1 MAATYGT
8 HDHST
13 ANRAA
18 GRLLVIPDDDPPVMS
33 DSAAL
38 LRLKMSPGVRVEVH
52 TGRPGGEAD
61 LARRIARSDAVIGVR
76 SATQFTRAVLSRAP
90 GLRLLVIMGEPAEN
104 VDLEYAGQ
112 RQITVLGTPGTGAD
126 STAEHSIALML
137 ALARKI
143 PELDQRVRAGE
154 WPRGLVEQ
162 LGGKVLGIIG
172 TSPAGRKVAR
182 LAMGI
187 GMNVVTWSPDA
198 HASEAQPVELDR
210 LLQTADVISVHARL
224 TEAAGKLIGAEHFA
238 HMKPTALFIHTE
250 RAGLVDEGALAH
262 ALSSQQI
269 AGAAID
275 VFTQEPPVSGSPLRY
290 LPNVILSPHTG
301 ASTAEALEASLNS
314 VVDVALRALAA
325 EAQEPVSSERRK
337 GAG

>member
-1 MAATYGT
+1 MATTYGT
-8 HDHST
+8 
-13 ANRAA
+13 NRHPIAVSAA

-38 LRLKMSPGVRVEVH
+38 LRLKVASGVRVEVH
-52 TGRPGGEAD
+52 TGRPGGQAE
-61 LARRIARSDAVIGVR
+61 LIRRIARSDAVMAVR
-76 SATQFTRAVLSRAP
+76 SATQFTKAVLSKAP

-104 VDLEYAGQ
+104 VDLDYAAE
-112 RQITVLGTPGTGAD
+112 RRINVLGTPATGVD
-126 STAEHSIALML
+126 SSAEHSLALML
-137 ALARKI
+137 SLARKI

-182 LAMGI
+182 LAAGL

-198 HASEAQPVELDR
+198 HASEEQPVELDR
-210 LLQTADVISVHARL
+210 LLRIADVISVHARL
-224 TEAAGKLIGAEHFA
+224 PEAAGKLIGAGHFA

-250 RAGLVDEGALAH
+250 RAGLVDEDALAH

-301 ASTAEALEASLNS
+301 ASTAEALEASLNA
-314 VVDVALRALAA
+314 VVDVAIQALAG
-325 EAQEPVSSERRK
+325 ETPGPLTS
-337 GAG
+337 

>member
-1 MAATYGT
+1 MTATYGSQGHT
-8 HDHST
+8 T
-13 ANRAA
+13 AKNTAE
-18 GRLLVIPDDDPPVMS
+18 RLLVIPDDEPPVMS

-38 LRLKMSPGVRVEVH
+38 LRLKRSPGVRVEVH

-61 LARRIARSDAVIGVR
+61 LVRRVSRADAVIGVR

-90 GLRLLVIMGEPAEN
+90 ALRLLVIMGEPAEN
-104 VDLEYAGQ
+104 VDLDYAAQ
-112 RQITVLGTPGTGAD
+112 RRVIVLGTPDTGAD

-137 ALARKI
+137 SLARKI

-154 WPRGLVEQ
+154 WPRGLVQQ

-172 TSPAGRKVAR
+172 TSTAGRKVAR

-198 HASEAQPVELDR
+198 HPSEAQPAELDR
-210 LLQTADVISVHARL
+210 LLRTADVISVHARL
-224 TEAAGKLIGAEHFA
+224 TEATGKLISAEHFA

-301 ASTAEALEASLNS
+301 ASTAEALEASLDAA
-314 VVDVALRALAA
+314 VDIAVGALAA
-325 EAQEPVSSERRK
+325 EAQTPVSSERRK
-337 GAG
+337 GAV